1 MGFRHQWARFLR
13 GPRTLAPTPG
23 VREAWHRGRRWY
35 HVWVLELDE
44 VAAAR
49 RDEVYRAL
57 IEGGA
62 GAEGAGAGAE
72 GAGADSPLLLPF
84 SVRTPHVTVWVH
96 GFEEEEAE
104 GPRRRPT
111 PRHPEEGA
119 RLRLGLGGASSF
131 LSCPFVEVRA
141 PWIGRLRAGFPGG
154 EERWAAYLPHLT
166 VARYAAAHPTVAVAA
181 RLRPLRRLPR
191 LEVEATLRHR
201 VVDAWAEDGT
211 LRDPPDGGG

>member
-44 VAAAR
+44 SAAAR
-49 RDEVYRAL
+49 RDEVYGAL
-57 IEGGA
+57 IR
-62 GAEGAGAGAE
+62 GAGAGAR
-72 GAGADSPLLLPF
+72 GAGAERRLLIPF
-84 SVRTPHVTVWVH
+84 SLRTPHVTVWVH
-96 GFEEEEAE
+96 GFEEEEAG
-104 GPRRRPT
+104 GPRRRPA
-111 PRHPEEGA
+111 PGHPEEGA
-119 RLRLGLGGASSF
+119 HFTLGLGGASSF

-141 PWIGRLRAGFPGG
+141 PWIGALREGFPGR

-166 VARYAAAHPTVAVAA
+166 VARYAAALPTSELAA
-181 RLRPLRRLPR
+181 HLRPLRRLPP
-191 LEVEATLRHR
+191 LEVAATLRHR

-211 LRDPPDGGG
+211 LRDPPHRGG

>member
-35 HVWVLELDE
+35 HVWVLDLDE
-44 VAAAR
+44 AAADR
-49 RDEVYRAL
+49 RDQVLAAL
-57 IEGGA
+57 HE
-62 GAEGAGAGAE
+62 GAE
-72 GAGADSPLLLPF
+72 ADGGGPLLLPF

-96 GFEEEEAE
+96 GFEEDESG

-111 PRHPEEGA
+111 PGHPAEGQ
-119 RLRLGLGGASSF
+119 RFRVGLAGAGSF

-141 PWIGRLRAGFPGG
+141 PWIDALRAGFSGR

-166 VARYAAAHPTVAVAA
+166 VARYAAARPTAELAA

-191 LEVEATLRHR
+191 VEVEGWLRHR

-211 LRDPPDGGG
+211 LRDPGKLGG